1 MGPEE
6 TRANLRLV
14 HMDQLHEG
22 SPFTCE
28 IVYWV
33 SPNSATSE
41 TVRAWREREQVHN
54 YYSKVSYSADMIY
67 YSVNCLSSVTWVGEN
82 LVRNGAIWWNGIPV
96 SCPIFSLWTSVCIS
110 TVVIRSIV
118 DHFLY
123 FVNVYP
129 RLLCV
134 LHENMPLK
142 FAEKNSLSARRYL
155 CIYMWFAMSLPFSPQ
170 EAF

>member
-1 MGPEE
+1 MSFGRDDNCPVFFCRREQVYRLRWGQRKLEPIYVWSIWTNYTKGPHLPAILCIGYHL
-6 TRANLRLV
+6 TLRHLKPCAR
-14 HMDQLHEG
+14 G
-22 SPFTCE
+22 
-28 IVYWV
+28 
-33 SPNSATSE
+33 
-41 TVRAWREREQVHN
+41 EREQVHN

-134 LHENMPLK
+134 MH
-142 FAEKNSLSARRYL
+142 
-155 CIYMWFAMSLPFSPQ
+155 
-170 EAF
+170 

>member
-1 MGPEE
+1 MIIARFSSVVGNRFIDWDGARGNSSQSTFGPYGPI
-6 TRANLRLV
+6 
-14 HMDQLHEG
+14 LHEG

-118 DHFLY
+118 DNFLY

-134 LHENMPLK
+134 MH
-142 FAEKNSLSARRYL
+142 
-155 CIYMWFAMSLPFSPQ
+155 
-170 EAF
+170 

>member
-134 LHENMPLK
+134 LH
-142 FAEKNSLSARRYL
+142 
-155 CIYMWFAMSLPFSPQ
+155 
-170 EAF
+170 

>member
-14 HMDQLHEG
+14 HMDQLQGG

-33 SPNSATSE
+33 SPTSATSE

-110 TVVIRSIV
+110 TVLIRSIV

-134 LHENMPLK
+134 MH
-142 FAEKNSLSARRYL
+142 
-155 CIYMWFAMSLPFSPQ
+155 
-170 EAF
+170 

>member
-1 MGPEE
+1 MIIARFSSVVGNRFIDWDGARGNSSQSTFGPYGPI
-6 TRANLRLV
+6 TRRVPIYLRNCVLGITYLC
-14 HMDQLHEG
+14 D
-22 SPFTCE
+22 
-28 IVYWV
+28 IW
-33 SPNSATSE
+33 N
-41 TVRAWREREQVHN
+41 RARVEREQVHN
-54 YYSKVSYSADMIY
+54 YYSKVSYSTDMIY

-82 LVRNGAIWWNGIPV
+82 LVRNGAIWRNGIPV

-134 LHENMPLK
+134 MH
-142 FAEKNSLSARRYL
+142 
-155 CIYMWFAMSLPFSPQ
+155 
-170 EAF
+170 

>member
-1 MGPEE
+1 MIIARFSSVVGNRFIDWDGARGNSSQSTFGPYGPI
-6 TRANLRLV
+6 TRRVPIYLRNCVLGITYLC
-14 HMDQLHEG
+14 D
-22 SPFTCE
+22 
-28 IVYWV
+28 IW
-33 SPNSATSE
+33 N
-41 TVRAWREREQVHN
+41 RARVEREREQVHN

-67 YSVNCLSSVTWVGEN
+67 YSVNCLSPVTWVGEN

-118 DHFLY
+118 DNFLY

-134 LHENMPLK
+134 MH
-142 FAEKNSLSARRYL
+142 
-155 CIYMWFAMSLPFSPQ
+155 
-170 EAF
+170 

>member
-54 YYSKVSYSADMIY
+54 YYSKVSYSTDMVY

-118 DHFLY
+118 DHFYILWM
-123 FVNVYP
+123 FTHVF
-129 RLLCV
+129 CV
-134 LHENMPLK
+134 FCIKKFLK
-142 FAEKNSLSARRYL
+142 NSPKNSLSARWYL

>member
-1 MGPEE
+1 MSFGRDDNCPVFFCRREQVYRLRWGQRKLE
-6 TRANLRLV
+6 PIYVWSIWTNITRRVPIYLRNCVLGNTYLC
-14 HMDQLHEG
+14 D
-22 SPFTCE
+22 
-28 IVYWV
+28 IW
-33 SPNSATSE
+33 N
-41 TVRAWREREQVHN
+41 RARVEREREQVHN

-134 LHENMPLK
+134 MH
-142 FAEKNSLSARRYL
+142 
-155 CIYMWFAMSLPFSPQ
+155 
-170 EAF
+170 